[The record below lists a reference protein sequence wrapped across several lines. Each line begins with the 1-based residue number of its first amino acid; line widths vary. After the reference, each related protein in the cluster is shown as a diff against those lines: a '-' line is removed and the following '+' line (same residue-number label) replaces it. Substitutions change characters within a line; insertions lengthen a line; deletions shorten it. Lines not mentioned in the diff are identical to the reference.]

1 MNDDVIRNA
10 QLAQNLLDDELL
22 KSVFEKI
29 EEDLKQNWKSTKPKS
44 QDERE
49 QFYYELRALESI
61 RTKLVTFVNDG
72 IIKQRKG

>member
-1 MNDDVIRNA
+1 MNDVIRDA
-10 QLAQNLLDDELL
+10 QHAQNLLDDELL
-22 KSVFEKI
+22 KRVFENI
-29 EEDLKQNWKSTKPKS
+29 EEDLKQNWKNTKPKAS
-44 QDERE
+44 DERE